1 MKKLKK
7 VVLVFLLTSF
17 IFISNSFLLG
27 NGIDRT
33 ILEESFY
40 KDSLDRAKISP
51 LVVDAFSQVI
61 KDVPEEEREVIE
73 ISLSKTLEEEWVREN
88 FLLIVGDL
96 LPFLKGEKESLTAVI
111 SLKERKEIFQRKMEE
126 GLPEDVELKE
136 EVLEELPN
144 EIALSEIIEENDF
157 SEEIKSGVI
166 LFRQAYNYFNI
177 ASLFFLSFLII
188 LFIILAGT
196 LGSLKWIGGGM
207 FLTGA
212 LTYFNVSFIKGALL
226 QAIKEQESI
235 DPGFLTVTISSFLE
249 EISCLAV
256 TYGTA
261 ELFLLLVFVTLSN
274 KEKIKEFYK
283 KKRKK
288 ESSIKSKSQNECYK
302 KVVE

>member
-7 VVLVFLLTSF
+7 VVLVFLLTCF

-40 KDSLDRAKISP
+40 KDSLDRAEISP
-51 LVVDAFSQVI
+51 LLVDAFSQVI
-61 KDVPEEEREVIE
+61 KDAPEEGREVIE
-73 ISLSKTLEEEWVREN
+73 ISLSKALEEEWVRDN

-111 SLKERKEIFQRKMEE
+111 NLKERKEIFQRKMEE

-136 EVLEELPN
+136 EVLEELPD

-157 SEEIKSGVI
+157 SKEIESGVI

-177 ASLFFLSFLII
+177 ASLVFLGLLIT
-188 LFIILAGT
+188 LFIALAGA

-212 LTYFNVSFIKGALL
+212 LTYFNVSLIKGALL
-226 QAIKEQESI
+226 QAIKEQESV
-235 DPGFLTVTISSFLE
+235 DPEFLTVTTSSFLE
-249 EISCLAV
+249 EIGYLAAI
-256 TYGTA
+256 YGTA
-261 ELFLLLVFVTLSN
+261 GFLLLLVFVTLSN

-288 ESSIKSKSQNECYK
+288 KELSTKQITD
-302 KVVE
+302 